1 VKELSIITKISK
13 CLNPFENTFAI
24 FVLVRRIP
32 LLEFRDGICLLAYM
46 KTKTNKRSKQMNRK
60 KIITTSKQAQLMA
73 VAIIAASVVA
83 AAMIVGINNGQNLQK
98 VIAQEA
104 YPSGKNTK
112 ETTNEHKIA
121 SAASS
126 STNAAAVAVKAV
138 NPNQSTSKEF
148 WINTVH
154 LDGMTN
160 INAGVKCDTC
170 PQNTPLHPPE
180 KPPVNSTI
188 PTGGGFRIVEPNKVG
203 AWDFRS
209 FTFAPDQIVVNQGD
223 KVTLHFI
230 GVQGAHHV
238 IDVQGIDTFELMR
251 GQIHTVSFVANNPG
265 TITYICHVHLPNM
278 VGQILVLP
286 KAAVV

>member
-1 VKELSIITKISK
+1 
-13 CLNPFENTFAI
+13 
-24 FVLVRRIP
+24 
-32 LLEFRDGICLLAYM
+32 
-46 KTKTNKRSKQMNRK
+46 MNRK
-60 KIITTSKQAQLMA
+60 KIITTTSKQTQIMA
-73 VAIIAASVVA
+73 VAIITASVIS

-98 VIAQEA
+98 VMAQEV
-104 YPSGKNTK
+104 YPSGTSKTAT
-112 ETTNEHKIA
+112 ETTNEYNTA
-121 SAASS
+121 SAVNS
-126 STNAAAVAVKAV
+126 STNASAVKAV
-138 NPNQSTSKEF
+138 SPNQSTNKEF
-148 WINTVH
+148 WINTAH

-180 KPPVNSTI
+180 QPPVNSTI
-188 PTGGGFRIVEPNKVG
+188 PTGGGFRITEPNKAG

-238 IDVQGIDTFELMR
+238 IDVQGVDTFELMR
-251 GQIHTVSFVANNPG
+251 GQIHTVSFTANNPG

-286 KAAVV
+286 KAAV

>member
-1 VKELSIITKISK
+1 
-13 CLNPFENTFAI
+13 
-24 FVLVRRIP
+24 
-32 LLEFRDGICLLAYM
+32 M
-46 KTKTNKRSKQMNRK
+46 KTKIDKRSKNMNRK
-60 KIITTSKQAQLMA
+60 KITTTSKQTRLMA
-73 VAIIAASVVA
+73 VTIIAASVIT

-98 VIAQEA
+98 VMAQEA
-104 YPSGKNTK
+104 YPSEKNTK
-112 ETTNEHKIA
+112 ETTDEYKTA

-126 STNAAAVAVKAV
+126 SSTTAAAVKAV

-170 PQNTPLHPPE
+170 PQNGPLHPPE

-188 PTGGGFRIVEPNKVG
+188 PTGGGFRITPPNKVG

-209 FTFAPDQIVVNQGD
+209 FTFSPDQIVVNQGD

-238 IDVQGIDTFELMR
+238 IDVQGVDTFELMR
-251 GQIHTVSFVANNPG
+251 GQIHTVSFTANNPG

-286 KAAVV
+286 KAATV

>member
-1 VKELSIITKISK
+1 
-13 CLNPFENTFAI
+13 
-24 FVLVRRIP
+24 
-32 LLEFRDGICLLAYM
+32 M
-46 KTKTNKRSKQMNRK
+46 KTKTNKRSKNMNQK
-60 KIITTSKQAQLMA
+60 KIISTTSKQTQLMA
-73 VAIIAASVVA
+73 VAIIAASVIV
-83 AAMIVGINNGQNLQK
+83 AAMIVGINNNGQNLQK
-98 VIAQEA
+98 VMAQEV
-104 YPSGKNTK
+104 YPRGTG
-112 ETTNEHKIA
+112 TTTANEYKTA
-121 SAASS
+121 PAASS
-126 STNAAAVAVKAV
+126 AAAVTVVKAV
-138 NPNQSTSKEF
+138 SPNQSTSKEF

-170 PQNTPLHPPE
+170 PQNTPTHPPE

-188 PTGGGFRIVEPNKVG
+188 PTGGGFRITPPNKVG

-238 IDVQGIDTFELMR
+238 ITVDGVDTFELMR

-265 TITYICHVHLPNM
+265 TINYSCHVHMPNM

-286 KAAVV
+286 KAAATV